1 MEGLDHIKIWESLVL
16 SPATSVGEVR
26 EWIEKKG
33 LNVMVFTPAHK
44 NSQLLG
50 FLHAGVSPDWKNICL
65 LLIEKGL
72 QVDYQNESGNSALTI
87 VCQFGTFEKVEF
99 LVENKAD
106 VNLQNNFGVT
116 PLMFACSNRNDYARI
131 IHYLI
136 SKKASLY
143 SYDQCNRRALDW
155 AFEHS
160 SNIFNTIIPYYRID
174 LRTIGRM
181 CLMKSCADPY
191 NCWVDALKHNCI
203 STQTEVEFY
212 ESHPKT
218 FKEEWLL
225 LRCNELRTIDQS
237 NETDVPFYSQ
247 KTKPWWECV
256 LRNGGGYKRYLY
268 GGTLLH
274 RACSANDLEAVKM
287 IIKRKAVNPYLRH
300 RWGFTAYNLI
310 PDKNIE
316 IHHLVHEYMMFKPTV
331 QYAEWLGPY
340 FVEKARTLL
349 LVNQRLRLF
358 SRDVL
363 IYILGW
369 IACLD
374 LY

>member
-1 MEGLDHIKIWESLVL
+1 MEGLDHIKVWESLASSNTLV
-16 SPATSVGEVR
+16 VDEVR

-33 LNVMVFTPAHK
+33 LNVMCFTPVHK
-44 NSQLLG
+44 NSLLHG
-50 FLHAGVSPDWKNICL
+50 FLHASVSPDWKNICL
-65 LLIEKGL
+65 LLIEKGI
-72 QVDYQNESGNSALTI
+72 QVDHQNKSGNSALN
-87 VCQFGTFEKVEF
+87 CCCEYGTFEQVEF
-99 LVENKAD
+99 LVENKAN

-116 PLMFACSNRNDYARI
+116 PLMFACSNRTDYTRI

-143 SYDQCNRRALDW
+143 SYDHYNRRPLDW
-155 AFEHS
+155 AIEHS
-160 SNIFNTIIPYYRID
+160 SNIFNTIISYYRID
-174 LRTIGRM
+174 LRTLGRM
-181 CLMKSCADPY
+181 CLTKSCADPY

-203 STQTEVEFY
+203 TTQTEVAFY
-212 ESHPKT
+212 GSHPKT
-218 FKEEWLL
+218 FKEEWMLF
-225 LRCNELRTIDQS
+225 RCNELQTIDQS
-237 NETDVPFYSQ
+237 DETDVPFYSQ
-247 KTKPWWECV
+247 KTKLWWECV
-256 LRNGGGYKRYLY
+256 LRNGGGYKRYRY

-274 RACSANDLEAVKM
+274 RACANNDLEAAKM

-300 RWGFTAYNLI
+300 SWGFTAYNLI
-310 PDKNIE
+310 LNKNTEMRRI
-316 IHHLVHEYMMFKPTV
+316 VHDYMMFKPTL
-331 QYAEWLGPY
+331 QYADWLGPY

-349 LVNQRLRLF
+349 LVNQRLGLF